1 MRGRSFMEAYFFP
14 VLMLIIVMILNRNF
28 ASIKGWIGEKRVANI
43 LSSLDSQEYTFM
55 NDLYLP
61 KENGQTTQIDHL
73 LISPKGIFVIETKN
87 YKGWI
92 TGSEHSQYWNQTNY
106 KRKDKLYNPIWQN
119 SGHIKALQAQ
129 LGEVAAEIPIHS
141 VIVFGKEATLK
152 FKEPFKN
159 AYVIK
164 SNDLL
169 ATIDKIQVTQEV
181 SLFKRG
187 KVKQL
192 LAPFLIQDKKQKRE
206 IKKKHVSDI
215 KTELKHKKTMVSEN
229 ICPRCGSPL
238 VSRTGKK
245 GKFKGCSSFPKC
257 RFIA

>member
-1 MRGRSFMEAYFFP
+1 MKGRLSMEAYFFP
-14 VLMLIIVMILNRNF
+14 ILMLIIVWILNRNF

-43 LSSLDSQEYTFM
+43 LSTLDSQDYTLM

-92 TGSEHSQYWNQTNY
+92 TGSEHSQYWTQTNY
-106 KRKDKLYNPIWQN
+106 QRKDKLYNPIWQN
-119 SGHIKALQAQ
+119 SGHIKALQSI
-129 LGEVAAEIPIHS
+129 LGDAASELPFHS
-141 VIVFGKEATLK
+141 VIVFGKEATLN

-164 SNDLL
+164 SSDLL
-169 ATIDKIQVTQEV
+169 NTISNIQPTEEV

-187 KVKQL
+187 EVKQL
-192 LAPFLIQDKKQKRE
+192 LAPFTITDLKQKRE
-206 IKKKHVSDI
+206 IKKKHVTDI
-215 KTELKHKKTMVSEN
+215 KSELKQKKTMVAEN

>member
-1 MRGRSFMEAYFFP
+1 MESYFFP
-14 VLMLIIVMILNRNF
+14 VLMLIVVWFLNRNF
-28 ASIKGWIGEKRVANI
+28 ATIKGWIGEKRVSNI
-43 LSSLDSQEYTFM
+43 LSSLDPQDYTLL

-61 KENGQTTQIDHL
+61 KENGQTTQIDHI
-73 LISPKGIFVIETKN
+73 LISPKGMFVIETKN

-92 TGSEHSQYWNQTNY
+92 TGSEHSQYWTQTNFQ
-106 KRKDKLYNPIWQN
+106 RKDKLYNPIWQN
-119 SGHIKALQAQ
+119 SGHIKALQSI
-129 LGEVAAEIPIHS
+129 LGDVASEIPIHS
-141 VIVFGKEATLK
+141 VIVFGKESTLK

-164 SNDLL
+164 SSDLL
-169 ATIDKIQVTQEV
+169 STINQTQVAQEV
-181 SLFKRG
+181 SLFKRS

-192 LAPFLIQDKKQKRE
+192 LTPFIITGMKQKKE
-206 IKKKHVSDI
+206 IKQKHVSDI
-215 KTELKHKKTMVSEN
+215 KKELKQKSNLVADN

>member
-1 MRGRSFMEAYFFP
+1 M
-14 VLMLIIVMILNRNF
+14 
-28 ASIKGWIGEKRVANI
+28 
-43 LSSLDSQEYTFM
+43 M
-55 NDLYLP
+55 NDIYLP
-61 KENGQTTQIDHL
+61 KENGQTTQIDHI
-73 LISPKGIFVIETKN
+73 LISPKGLFVIETKN

-92 TGSEHSQYWNQTNY
+92 TGSEHSQSWNQTNY
-106 KRKDKLYNPIWQN
+106 KRKDKFYNPIWQN
-119 SGHIKALQAQ
+119 SGHIKALQTQ
-129 LGEVAAEIPIHS
+129 LGDLAADLPIHS
-141 VIVFGKEATLK
+141 IIVFGKEATLK

-164 SNDLL
+164 SGELL
-169 ATIDKIQVTQEV
+169 STIQQIEVTQEI
-181 SLFKRG
+181 SHFKRG

-192 LAPFLIQDKKQKRE
+192 LSPFIIKDFKQKNE

-215 KTELKHKKTMVSEN
+215 KNDLQQKKVMVTEN

>member
-1 MRGRSFMEAYFFP
+1 MESYFFL
-14 VLMLIIVMILNRNF
+14 VLMLIVIWFLDRNF
-28 ASIKGWIGEKRVANI
+28 AMIKGWIGEKRVSNI
-43 LSSLDSQEYTFM
+43 LSSLDPQDYTLM

-92 TGSEHSQYWNQTNY
+92 TGSEHSQYWTQTNY

-119 SGHIKALQAQ
+119 SGHIKALQSI
-129 LGEVAAEIPIHS
+129 LGDAASEIPIHS

-164 SNDLL
+164 SSNVLQ
-169 ATIDKIQVTQEV
+169 TINTIQTSQEV

-192 LAPFLIQDKKQKRE
+192 LTPFIITDIKQKRE
-206 IKKKHVSDI
+206 IKKKHVSDL
-215 KTELKHKKTMVSEN
+215 KSELEQKKTLVAEN
-229 ICPRCGSPL
+229 TCPRCGSPL